1 MLTRGVGLHTVMAMS
16 IDNSICSVI
25 DHIAAEIIDYCKPIV
40 TDKKRILEFIK
51 EHNKAQKS
59 EKTHIPDNYY
69 DDIVDLIKND

>member
-1 MLTRGVGLHTVMAMS
+1 VLTRGVGLHTVMAMS

-51 EHNKAQKS
+51 EHNKA
-59 EKTHIPDNYY
+59 
-69 DDIVDLIKND
+69 